1 MDTVF
6 CSGDEDEIINCRFD
20 GWGRHDCTSTE
31 AAGVICEEY
40 VEKEVKEVVVET
52 KKKNL

>member
-1 MDTVF
+1 MDNVF